1 MIIPW
6 LVYHMISIVFFMILF
21 VAFLFHK
28 GSNGILV
35 STLSVVLI
43 GNIDLKLF
51 RHGSCSFSLNFP
63 LIPAPQLLL
72 WLGIYSSFQLIGEE
86 DLEIQQKIHHVN
98 DNSGVSLYPDANT

>member
-43 GNIDLKLF
+43 GNRFKT
-51 RHGSCSFSLNFP
+51 
-63 LIPAPQLLL
+63 
-72 WLGIYSSFQLIGEE
+72 
-86 DLEIQQKIHHVN
+86 V
-98 DNSGVSLYPDANT
+98 